1 MAERWFSL
9 TAEDQRRG
17 RPPKTAQPRYWAVG
31 FGAVSAL
38 AGSTVAK
45 LHLAMHNQAKQT
57 LLPCAFAM
65 PPSTM
70 KVLLS
75 IFYTIVLALFSIKVV
90 SKKYLFKEL
99 IGGR

>member
-1 MAERWFSL
+1 
-9 TAEDQRRG
+9 
-17 RPPKTAQPRYWAVG
+17 
-31 FGAVSAL
+31 
-38 AGSTVAK
+38 
-45 LHLAMHNQAKQT
+45 
-57 LLPCAFAM
+57 M

-75 IFYTIVLALFSIKVV
+75 IFYTIVLALFSIKVE